1 MEVFLCV
8 RDVSWVPSKAVAFAI
23 DPSTWKKLHQ
33 LNGNVIVVQQHHQQ
47 QQDKVVLE
55 GWEASM
61 WKKIVNIFST
71 KICSSCEEQEA
82 PLPLAVYVQVDKNK
96 TNDRKKATDKL

>member
-1 MEVFLCV
+1 MSIFMEVFLCV

-33 LNGNVIVVQQHHQQ
+33 INGNVIVVQQHHQQ

-55 GWEASM
+55 GWDSFNVKT
-61 WKKIVNIFST
+61 KKNCLNFF
-71 KICSSCEEQEA
+71 
-82 PLPLAVYVQVDKNK
+82 Y
-96 TNDRKKATDKL
+96 